1 MAGKTFTLKLKY
13 SDFKLQTRSKTGTLY
28 LSSKEMVFEQAKALL
43 YQTKIENSVR
53 LIGISISNLNT
64 IKAKTLTLKKIEK
77 NLQLSLPF

>member
-1 MAGKTFTLKLKY
+1 
-13 SDFKLQTRSKTGTLY
+13 
-28 LSSKEMVFEQAKALL
+28 MVFEQAKALL

-64 IKAKTLTLKKIEK
+64 IKAKTLTLKQIEK